1 MKSMDNQ
8 EKIIMLEKQLKQ
20 AFENLDK
27 AESRLNW
34 LERFLQGGG
43 TSISSVP
50 YYTIEDHPDDT
61 EETRYNL
68 PFQIGMLVEKEH
80 RGCYEWVEFSNGAK
94 GIRPAIDAAK
104 VKYNEWWEK
113 LF

>member
-1 MKSMDNQ
+1 MNNQ

-34 LERFLQGGG
+34 LEMFLQIGGA
-43 TSISSVP
+43 SISCVS
-50 YYTIEDHPDDT
+50 YAILKDHPDDT
-61 EETRYNL
+61 DETYFNL
-68 PFQIGMLVEKEH
+68 PFQIGIEVEKEN

-104 VKYNEWWEK
+104 IKHYEWLK
-113 LF
+113 QF

>member
-1 MKSMDNQ
+1 MNNQ

-20 AFENLDK
+20 ALENLDK

-34 LERFLQGGG
+34 LERFLQAGGA
-43 TSISSVP
+43 SIGCVP

-61 EETRYNL
+61 EETRYNF
-68 PFQIGMLVEKEH
+68 PFQIGMSVEKEH